1 MPEGALK
8 GSRKRPGEQAAPRP
22 SSVSSLSGIAAGMS
36 GSCTSVNTVCSDS
49 DRPVSLSSSTS
60 SASLQDSHSSFGSS
74 GTLGS
79 SQYCSPSYPQQN
91 GSDISLDLTPVAQLE
106 CEHKVLS
113 NERALLGCTWSP
125 ILRKARDPKT
135 KLSHVDRV
143 VLEILETEQ
152 AYVRDLK
159 SIVEDYLGCI
169 IDCGQLP
176 LKPEQVSTLFCNIED
191 IYEFNSELLEE
202 LENCTSAPM
211 IAECFVMRSEEF
223 DIYTL
228 YCMNYPSSVSVLR
241 ECMKNEELVQ
251 FFRERQ
257 AVLSHSLPLET
268 YLLKPVQRIMKY
280 HLLLQELAKHF
291 DKNVPGYE
299 VMEEAIITMT
309 AVAWYIND
317 MKRKQEHAVRL
328 QEIQSK
334 LVNWQGPDLSG
345 FGELILEGT
354 FRLQRVKKER
364 AFFLFSKMLLITKK
378 RMDLFIYKMH
388 IFCCSLALT
397 EHLKD
402 SLSFRVSDLTI
413 PKHQQVIQA
422 RNQEEK
428 RLWIYHIKRLIVEN
442 HPASIPQ
449 KAKQVLLEN
458 TFQNSTDMPVS
469 SDSPKSPWMEDLW
482 TFPRNRRQSEPP
494 HYMCSPGKSK
504 KSFTLQSLSSSSP
517 HRRGRRLSE
526 PAKEIQAAFEQSG
539 LAQMKHAGSEGE
551 LFPSTTSLQSSDS
564 ICTLES
570 CILEA
575 TGEGEGCEDNIEDS
589 SFCLPEDA
597 LSGSLSIT
605 DEIMELLNQR
615 GLRAEPINGEPKALK
630 NEEAK
635 PDDKEQETGLYC
647 RAATG
652 PPPLGL
658 VPVLTQRHWCQ
669 ASRDQAI
676 LIVSENCELRQSRST
691 EDLTETEKTSCNL
704 LGETPEVSLSG
715 DLASSLDELRN
726 LEPSQDGPEVPFC
739 IGSSDE
745 DLMNKESGHSSVE
758 NTVLEVPR
766 QADDEATICR
776 TDDAKHEKVQ
786 LSVLPGE
793 DEDESSEFKEKVE
806 VAEPIDTKKTISEKK
821 EKNLKVKRDST
832 LTPDDRLLIE
842 RIKNYYETADA
853 GASYLSKEESISY
866 IPTGVVKDSILRFN
880 YILQQEVKKDR
891 EKSKCKT
898 NGCATESKQANCQRK
913 PLSQAVEVAKTQV
926 EISKDE
932 LEEQELEYKSCAEIR
947 KAWKE
952 KEKPRNAEI
961 GRSLINGKSRRK
973 DKEEPGGELVIVE
986 ESDLEIGGQ
995 LPKEVPSKKESSK
1008 EQQKHTEEE
1017 NTNKQ
1022 DSQVKTG
1029 CEGLPGHTNKATFCS
1044 SSIGLYEADDICL
1057 IENSEKIINK
1067 VQLLAKMYSEKIGR
1081 MKTQK
1086 KHGGIKTSDVQKK
1099 ATVKTLPQVMEEST
1113 GDRQKTEPQLYG
1125 HLKIHETLLHINCV
1139 QENGLILPAARESV
1153 LDLLKKESLIIRYPT
1168 KEQVPLPTPDKLAEV
1183 ALPAEERYPTEIKE
1197 CQELSFDVCKQ
1208 EEKPHVNYESTHEPT
1223 PTSNDATSGNI
1234 HTSEPCLVK
1243 VKESP
1248 VTCDNCEEWETSEL
1262 EINVP
1267 EKVNFSMASNNLQ
1280 VEPTAAISEIHDFE
1294 EKQVELIKPEASKHH
1309 TDDQHTINKAEETSG
1324 EDPETMVIINMKE
1337 LVDLSYETRANSD
1350 EPTNSCG
1357 TKSPAPINTQKNE
1370 DHTSLD
1376 NNSTPSHNSP
1386 AITTSESQKVRG
1398 VSPAV
1403 MDVMQRLQL
1412 DSSLSS
1418 PSSKNANTSKKLNM
1432 ATRSSSFKAN
1442 TLTDKEFQGIIKP
1455 NSQIKKQQ
1463 AAVATPGFLSPPILQ
1478 RKLSKAVT
1486 MSKHNL
1492 ESLQTLPR
1500 RSPMTKSRSSD
1511 THIPVIMSQPS
1522 IPSPSPYRNSLYS
1535 GLLLSDPRALKNT
1548 VLAENRKVGEANQ
1561 LDSKTAPTIST
1572 NEGSHKSLSSA
1583 YQKGNNTD
1591 RPVCLS
1597 PGSAVLIAIP
1607 CPPSVRQTPSST
1619 VSEPNSRVQSPLTLR
1634 SRMFSPPPSQNP
1646 VCPKSPRVPSFSK
1659 TRACSFTPLSFS
1671 NLERSSS
1678 SSANST
1684 PTCTSPPPCP
1694 WSPGFPLHSRRSF
1707 VSNIHSTGDNPISPR
1722 ALHSPVG
1729 SLNEENKFWCSSRSP
1744 PCLASES
1751 NSHTTG
1757 ISAHELTSIH
1767 WPDVRELRTKYVPFK
1782 TQKST
1787 NFEKKYDLRSSSSF
1801 RQCKSLDEGPNFF
1814 FNNNTS
1820 LNFTA
1825 SHSQMEEP
1833 SEILE
1838 HYESTEKMDSND
1850 TKEKATL
1857 KASYS
1862 TTVNI
1867 QIGGSGRIASF
1878 SNAQVS
1884 LTHPLLQA
1892 PETFSSRKINVNGS
1906 TLEHKNVNYKKK

>member
-1 MPEGALK
+1 MPEGVLK
-8 GSRKRPGEQAAPRP
+8 GSRKRTGEQAAPRP

-79 SQYCSPSYPQQN
+79 SQYCNPSYPQQN

-106 CEHKVLS
+106 NEHKVLS
-113 NERALLGCTWSP
+113 NERAFLGCTWSP
-125 ILRKARDPKT
+125 ILRKAKDPKA

-176 LKPEQVSTLFCNIED
+176 LKPEQVSSLFCNIED

-257 AVLSHSLPLET
+257 ALLSHSLPLET

-354 FRLQRVKKER
+354 FRVQRVKKER

-378 RMDLFIYKMH
+378 RMDLFIYKIH
-388 IFCCSLALT
+388 IFCCNLTLT

-402 SLSFRVSDLTI
+402 NLSFRVSDLTI

-428 RLWIYHIKRLIVEN
+428 RLWIYHMKRLIVEN

-458 TFQNSTDMPVS
+458 TFQNCTAMPIT

-494 HYMCSPGKSK
+494 QYMCSPGKTK

-539 LAQMKHAGSEGE
+539 LVQMKHAGSEGE

-575 TGEGEGCEDNIEDS
+575 TGEGCEENVEDS
-589 SFCLPEDA
+589 AFCLPEDA

-615 GLRAEPINGEPKALK
+615 GLRAEPINGESKTS
-630 NEEAK
+630 EMEQAK
-635 PDDKEQETGLYC
+635 PDDTKQD
-647 RAATG
+647 
-652 PPPLGL
+652 P
-658 VPVLTQRHWCQ
+658 
-669 ASRDQAI
+669 
-676 LIVSENCELRQSRST
+676 ENCELRQSRST
-691 EDLTETEKTSCNL
+691 EDLVETERTRSIS
-704 LGETPEVSLSG
+704 LGESPEVFFSG
-715 DLASSLDELRN
+715 DLASSDSVDELRN
-726 LEPSQDGPEVPFC
+726 LEANQDVPEVPFS

-745 DLMNKESGHSSVE
+745 DLQNKENGESSE
-758 NTVLEVPR
+758 EKNKLLEMSR
-766 QADDEATICR
+766 QADDEAIICR

-793 DEDESSEFKEKVE
+793 DEDETSKLKEKVKEQE
-806 VAEPIDTKKTISEKK
+806 VVELQDTEKIVSEKK
-821 EKNLKVKRDST
+821 EKNMKVKRDST

-853 GASYLSKEESISY
+853 GGSYLSKEESISY

-891 EKSKCKT
+891 EKSICKA
-898 NGCATESKQANCQRK
+898 NGCASESKQANCHRK
-913 PLSQAVEVAKTQV
+913 PPPQAAEIAKIKVEMN
-926 EISKDE
+926 KDG
-932 LEEQELEYKSCAEIR
+932 LEQESEYKSCAEIR

-952 KEKPRNAEI
+952 KEKPSNAEI
-961 GRSLINGKSRRK
+961 GRVLKRGKSRRK
-973 DKEEPGGELVIVE
+973 DVEEPGSELVIVE

-995 LPKEVPSKKESSK
+995 LPKEGNSLKKELVK
-1008 EQQKHTEEE
+1008 EQQKHSVEEI
-1017 NTNKQ
+1017 TKKQ
-1022 DSQVKTG
+1022 DSQIKTQPECLAG
-1029 CEGLPGHTNKATFCS
+1029 DKNKATFCAS
-1044 SSIGLYEADDICL
+1044 GIGLYEDDDMCL

-1067 VQLLAKMYSEKIGR
+1067 VQLLAKMYGEKIGR

-1086 KHGGIKTSDVQKK
+1086 KNGGNKTPEAQKK
-1099 ATVKTLPQVMEEST
+1099 ASVKTLPQVMEEST
-1113 GDRQKTEPQLYG
+1113 GNRQMTEPQLYG
-1125 HLKIHETLLHINCV
+1125 HLMVHETLLHINCV
-1139 QENGLILPAARESV
+1139 QENGLILPATRESS
-1153 LDLLKKESLIIRYPT
+1153 LDLLKKEYLMSQYPT
-1168 KEQVPLPTPDKLAEV
+1168 KEQVTLPKPPEIDEV
-1183 ALPAEERYPTEIKE
+1183 ALLPQERAPTEIKD
-1197 CQELSFDVCKQ
+1197 CQNHSFDMLK
-1208 EEKPHVNYESTHEPT
+1208 EELQINYDSAPQPT
-1223 PTSNDATSGNI
+1223 PISNDARSDNFCVSKSCLI
-1234 HTSEPCLVK
+1234 EDQEP
-1243 VKESP
+1243 P
-1248 VTCDNCEEWETSEL
+1248 VTCDGCEEREVGVL
-1262 EINVP
+1262 EINVSD
-1267 EKVNFSMASNNLQ
+1267 KVNYLVGSNTLY
-1280 VEPTAAISEIHDFE
+1280 VEPTAVISEIHELE
-1294 EKQVELIKPEASKHH
+1294 EKQMELMTSEESK
-1309 TDDQHTINKAEETSG
+1309 DDLNSQYTTNKEGETSG
-1324 EDPETMVIINMKE
+1324 EGPETMIIIDMRE
-1337 LVDLSYETRANSD
+1337 DVDGPHETTVNNDDHQAALQI
-1350 EPTNSCG
+1350 TNSCV
-1357 TKSPAPINTQKNE
+1357 TAQPCNITEINTPAPVNTQDND
-1370 DHTSLD
+1370 DHSSSDFTFAPSY
-1376 NNSTPSHNSP
+1376 NTPASN
-1386 AITTSESQKVRG
+1386 ISESQKVQKARG

-1418 PSSKNANTSKKLNM
+1418 PSSKAINSSKKLNM
-1432 ATRSSSFKAN
+1432 ATRSSSFKGN
-1442 TLTDKEFQGIIKP
+1442 TSTAKEFQGIIKP
-1455 NSQIKKQQ
+1455 KSQIKKQQ
-1463 AAVATPGFLSPPILQ
+1463 AVVATAGLLSPSIL
-1478 RKLSKAVT
+1478 RRTLSRAIAV
-1486 MSKHNL
+1486 SKNNL
-1492 ESLQTLPR
+1492 ESQQALPR
-1500 RSPMTKSRSSD
+1500 RSPMTKSKSSDSD
-1511 THIPVIMSQPS
+1511 THSSAIRSQP
-1522 IPSPSPYRNSLYS
+1522 PVLGPSPYRNSLYS
-1535 GLLLSDPRALKNT
+1535 GLLLSDPKPRALKNT
-1548 VLAENRKVGEANQ
+1548 ILSENRKDVEANQ
-1561 LDSKTAPTIST
+1561 LHSKMAQTIST
-1572 NEGSHKSLSSA
+1572 NEGSHKPLSSA
-1583 YQKGNNTD
+1583 NKKGISRD
-1591 RPVCLS
+1591 KSVCLS
-1597 PGSAVLIAIP
+1597 PGSEVLIAIP
-1607 CPPSVRQTPSST
+1607 CPPSIRQTPSST

-1634 SRMFSPPPSQNP
+1634 SRMFSPPPNQNP
-1646 VCPKSPRVPSFSK
+1646 VCPKSPRVPSFSN
-1659 TRACSFTPLSFS
+1659 TRSCSFTPLSFS

-1694 WSPGFPLHSRRSF
+1694 WSPGFPVHSRRSCG
-1707 VSNIHSTGDNPISPR
+1707 SNVYSTGDHPISPS
-1722 ALHSPVG
+1722 ALHSPLG
-1729 SLNEENKFWCSSRSP
+1729 SSNEENQFWCSSRSP
-1744 PCLASES
+1744 PCLASDS
-1751 NSHTTG
+1751 DFHTSG
-1757 ISAHELTSIH
+1757 ISTHELTNIH

-1787 NFEKKYDLRSSSSF
+1787 NLEKKYDLRSPSSF
-1801 RQCKSLDEGPNFF
+1801 RQCKSMDEGPNLFS
-1814 FNNNTS
+1814 NPTS
-1820 LNFTA
+1820 FLNIA
-1825 SHSQMEEP
+1825 DPHSPTVE
-1833 SEILE
+1833 SREIIE
-1838 HYESTEKMDSND
+1838 HYESTEKLDSSD

-1892 PETFSSRKINVNGS
+1892 PETLSSRKININGS
-1906 TLEHKNVNYKKK
+1906 TLEHKTVNYRKK

>member
-1 MPEGALK
+1 MPEGVLK
-8 GSRKRPGEQAAPRP
+8 GSRKRTGEQGAPRP

-106 CEHKVLS
+106 SEHKVLS
-113 NERALLGCTWSP
+113 NERAFLGCTWSP
-125 ILRKARDPKT
+125 ILRKAKDPKA

-257 AVLSHSLPLET
+257 AVLCHSLPLET

-354 FRLQRVKKER
+354 YRLQRVKKER

-388 IFCCSLALT
+388 IFCCSLALA

-413 PKHQQVIQA
+413 PKHQQLIQA

-458 TFQNSTDMPVS
+458 TFQNSMDVLPTA
-469 SDSPKSPWMEDLW
+469 DSPKSPWMEDLW

-494 HYMCSPGKSK
+494 QYMCSPGKIK
-504 KSFTLQSLSSSSP
+504 KSFTLQSLSSGSQ

-526 PAKEIQAAFEQSG
+526 PAKELQAAFEQSG
-539 LAQMKHAGSEGE
+539 LVQMKHAGSEGE
-551 LFPSTTSLQSSDS
+551 LFPSTTSLQSLDS

-575 TGEGEGCEDNIEDS
+575 TGESEGCEDNADDS
-589 SFCLPEDA
+589 AFCLPEDA

-615 GLRAEPINGEPKALK
+615 GLRAEPLNGENMASSM
-630 NEEAK
+630 ERAK
-635 PDDKEQETGLYC
+635 PDEKEQE
-647 RAATG
+647 
-652 PPPLGL
+652 
-658 VPVLTQRHWCQ
+658 
-669 ASRDQAI
+669 
-676 LIVSENCELRQSRST
+676 SETRELRQSRST
-691 EDLTETEKTSCNL
+691 EDLVETERTSPAS
-704 LGETPEVSLSG
+704 LGETPEVCSSG
-715 DLASSLDELRN
+715 DLASSESAD
-726 LEPSQDGPEVPFC
+726 LEPSQDGYEVL
-739 IGSSDE
+739 SNK
-745 DLMNKESGHSSVE
+745 DLQNKENGESAVE
-758 NTVLEVPR
+758 NTQLEVPK
-766 QADDEATICR
+766 QAAGDTVICR
-776 TDDAKHEKVQ
+776 KDDAKLEKVQ

-793 DEDESSEFKEKVE
+793 DEEESSKTKENDEGRE
-806 VAEPIDTKKTISEKK
+806 VSELQDTGKIALEKK
-821 EKNLKVKRDST
+821 EKNMKVKRDST

-898 NGCATESKQANCQRK
+898 NGCATESKPANCQRK
-913 PLSQAVEVAKTQV
+913 PPSQAAEVAKIKA
-926 EISKDE
+926 ESIKEGS
-932 LEEQELEYKSCAEIR
+932 EQESEYKSCAEIR

-952 KEKPRNAEI
+952 KEKPSNEEMERVLK
-961 GRSLINGKSRRK
+961 RGKLRK
-973 DKEEPGGELVIVE
+973 KDMEEPGGELVIVE
-986 ESDLEIGGQ
+986 ESDLETGNQ
-995 LPKEVPSKKESSK
+995 SLRENPQKRESVKELQNV
-1008 EQQKHTEEE
+1008 TLEE
-1017 NTNKQ
+1017 NLNKQ
-1022 DSQVKTG
+1022 DFQAKN
-1029 CEGLPGHTNKATFCS
+1029 LPTDTNKPTFCS
-1044 SSIGLYEADDICL
+1044 SSIILYDADDICL

-1086 KHGGIKTSDVQKK
+1086 KNGGTKIPEVQKK
-1099 ATVKTLPQVMEEST
+1099 ATVKTQPQVMEENT
-1113 GDRQKTEPQLYG
+1113 GDRRVTEPKLYG
-1125 HLKIHETLLHINCV
+1125 HLMIHETLLHINCV
-1139 QENGLILPAARESV
+1139 QENGVIHPAIRDSA
-1153 LDLLKKESLIIRYPT
+1153 LDLLKKESLMTTYPA
-1168 KEQVPLPTPDKLAEV
+1168 KEQVSLPQPPEIDQVVLPTQ
-1183 ALPAEERYPTEIKE
+1183 ERSSTEIKE
-1197 CQELSFDVCKQ
+1197 CQELSFAVCKH
-1208 EEKPHVNYESTHEPT
+1208 EEELLTNYDSAPQSTSASESCSDNFCASKTCLADDKE
-1223 PTSNDATSGNI
+1223 TS
-1234 HTSEPCLVK
+1234 
-1243 VKESP
+1243 
-1248 VTCDNCEEWETSEL
+1248 VTCDGCEERETSVL

-1267 EKVNFSMASNNLQ
+1267 ETVNYLLAPNILHDESTP
-1280 VEPTAAISEIHDFE
+1280 VISEIHE
-1294 EKQVELIKPEASKHH
+1294 EKQIELLTSEGSSNHLNALDV
-1309 TDDQHTINKAEETSG
+1309 TNKAVETSDEG
-1324 EDPETMVIINMKE
+1324 PETMVVINMTEHIEIAKKTE
-1337 LVDLSYETRANSD
+1337 AKSGDPQTGQPSSNLND
-1350 EPTNSCG
+1350 TNSHD
-1357 TKSPAPINTQKNE
+1357 PINSAET
-1370 DHTSLD
+1370 
-1376 NNSTPSHNSP
+1376 NNHSSAENNCIASSSTPESN
-1386 AITTSESQKVRG
+1386 ISESQKVQKTKG
-1398 VSPAV
+1398 VSSAV

-1412 DSSLSS
+1412 DSSLSTPS
-1418 PSSKNANTSKKLNM
+1418 PKNINTSKKLNM
-1432 ATRSSSFKAN
+1432 ATRSSSFKGNAS
-1442 TLTDKEFQGIIKP
+1442 TAKEFQTIAKP
-1455 NSQIKKQQ
+1455 KSQNIKQQ
-1463 AAVATPGFLSPPILQ
+1463 QTVVATPGLLSPSILH
-1478 RKLSKAVT
+1478 RKLSRAVA
-1486 MSKHNL
+1486 MSKNNS
-1492 ESLQTLPR
+1492 EPQQALPR
-1500 RSPMTKSRSSD
+1500 RPLMTKSRSSD
-1511 THIPVIMSQPS
+1511 SDTHTPVIKSQPS
-1522 IPSPSPYRNSLYS
+1522 NAGPSPYRNSLYS
-1535 GLLLSDPRALKNT
+1535 GLLLSDLKPRALKNT
-1548 VLAENRKVGEANQ
+1548 VLTENQKVGEPHQ
-1561 LDSKTAPTIST
+1561 LNSKITQSILS
-1572 NEGSHKSLSSA
+1572 NEGSHKPLSSV

-1591 RPVCLS
+1591 RLFCLS
-1597 PGSAVLIAIP
+1597 PGSPVLIAIP
-1607 CPPSVRQTPSST
+1607 CPAAIRKTPAST

-1634 SRMFSPPPSQNP
+1634 SRMFSPPPSQNA

-1671 NLERSSS
+1671 KLERSSS
-1678 SSANST
+1678 SSGNST
-1684 PTCTSPPPCP
+1684 PTCTSPPSRP
-1694 WSPGFPLHSRRSF
+1694 WSPGFPTHSRKSCG
-1707 VSNIHSTGDNPISPR
+1707 SAGDNSISPR
-1722 ALHSPVG
+1722 APYSPVG
-1729 SLNEENKFWCSSRSP
+1729 SSNEENNFWCSSRSP
-1744 PCLASES
+1744 PCLASDS

-1767 WPDVRELRTKYVPFK
+1767 WPDVRELRTKYGPFK
-1782 TQKST
+1782 TLKSSSL
-1787 NFEKKYDLRSSSSF
+1787 EKKYDLRSPSSF
-1801 RQCKSLDEGPNFF
+1801 RQCKSLDEGTNQF
-1814 FNNNTS
+1814 FNNMSS
-1820 LNFTA
+1820 LNFAA
-1825 SHSQMEEP
+1825 SHSPTIEPGEIME
-1833 SEILE
+1833 L
-1838 HYESTEKMDSND
+1838 YESTEKLDSSD
-1850 TKEKATL
+1850 PKEKFTL

-1892 PETFSSRKINVNGS
+1892 PETLSSRKININGS
-1906 TLEHKNVNYKKK
+1906 TLEHKNVNYRKK

>member
-79 SQYCSPSYPQQN
+79 SHYCSPSYPQQN

-106 CEHKVLS
+106 IEHKVLS
-113 NERALLGCTWSP
+113 NERAFLGCTWSP
-125 ILRKARDPKT
+125 ILRKARDPKA

-241 ECMKNEELVQ
+241 ECMKNDELVQ

-354 FRLQRVKKER
+354 FRVQRVKKER

-388 IFCCSLALT
+388 IFCCNLTLT

-413 PKHQQVIQA
+413 SKHQQVIQA

-458 TFQNSTDMPVS
+458 TFQNSTDVPVTY
-469 SDSPKSPWMEDLW
+469 DSPKSPWMEDLW

-494 HYMCSPGKSK
+494 QYMCSPGKTK
-504 KSFTLQSLSSSSP
+504 KSFTLQSLGSGSQ

-539 LAQMKHAGSEGE
+539 LVQMKHAGSEGE
-551 LFPSTTSLQSSDS
+551 LFPSNTSLQSSDS

-570 CILEA
+570 CILED
-575 TGEGEGCEDNIEDS
+575 TGEGEGCEDNVEDS

-615 GLRAEPINGEPKALK
+615 GLRAEPLHGESKVS
-630 NEEAK
+630 EVEQEK
-635 PDDKEQETGLYC
+635 PDEKE
-647 RAATG
+647 
-652 PPPLGL
+652 
-658 VPVLTQRHWCQ
+658 
-669 ASRDQAI
+669 
-676 LIVSENCELRQSRST
+676 SENCELNQSKST
-691 EDLTETEKTSCNL
+691 KDLAETERTSSTSL
-704 LGETPEVSLSG
+704 DETSEVFSSG
-715 DLASSLDELRN
+715 DLALSDSVDKLRN
-726 LEPSQDGPEVPFC
+726 LEPGQDVSEVPFC

-745 DLMNKESGHSSVE
+745 DLQNKENGESSVE
-758 NTVLEVPR
+758 EKTLLEVPR
-766 QADDEATICR
+766 QADDEAKIC
-776 TDDAKHEKVQ
+776 TDEAKHEKAQ
-786 LSVLPGE
+786 LSVLPVE
-793 DEDESSEFKEKVE
+793 DEDKSSKVKEKIEREE
-806 VAEPIDTKKTISEKK
+806 VAAEPQDKETPISEKK
-821 EKNLKVKRDST
+821 DKNTKIKRDST

-842 RIKNYYETADA
+842 RIKNYYDTADA

-891 EKSKCKT
+891 EKSKCKI
-898 NGCATESKQANCQRK
+898 NGCSTESKQANCQRK
-913 PLSQAVEVAKTQV
+913 VLSQAAEVAKIKV
-926 EISKDE
+926 EMNKGG
-932 LEEQELEYKSCAEIR
+932 LEPESEYKSCAEIR

-952 KEKPRNAEI
+952 KEKPSNAEI
-961 GRSLINGKSRRK
+961 GRVPKRGKSRRK
-973 DKEEPGGELVIVE
+973 DIEESGGELVIVE
-986 ESDLEIGGQ
+986 ESDLEVGGQ
-995 LPKEVPSKKESSK
+995 MPKEGPLKKELVK
-1008 EQQKHTEEE
+1008 EQQKHTVEE
-1017 NTNKQ
+1017 NTNKLE
-1022 DSQVKTG
+1022 SHG
-1029 CEGLPGHTNKATFCS
+1029 REPLPGDTNKAAFCS
-1044 SSIGLYEADDICL
+1044 SSIGLYESDDICL

-1081 MKTQK
+1081 MKIQK
-1086 KHGGIKTSDVQKK
+1086 KTGVNKTSEAQKK
-1099 ATVKTLPQVMEEST
+1099 ATVKTLPLVTEEST
-1113 GDRQKTEPQLYG
+1113 GDRHMAEPQVYG

-1139 QENGLILPAARESV
+1139 QENGLILTATRESA
-1153 LDLLKKESLIIRYPT
+1153 LDLLKKEFLMTQYPT
-1168 KEQVPLPTPDKLAEV
+1168 KEQIPSPRPSEIEEV
-1183 ALPAEERYPTEIKE
+1183 ALLVQEGTSTEITQ

-1208 EEKPHVNYESTHEPT
+1208 EEERHVNYEPAPQPAPT
-1223 PTSNDATSGNI
+1223 TNDTKLDNSHATK
-1234 HTSEPCLVK
+1234 PCLIED
-1243 VKESP
+1243 KESP
-1248 VTCDNCEEWETSEL
+1248 MPSDDSEEMETSVL

-1267 EKVNFSMASNNLQ
+1267 EKVNFLVASNTLHTD
-1280 VEPTAAISEIHDFE
+1280 PTPAISEINELE
-1294 EKQVELIKPEASKHH
+1294 EKQVDVKTFEDSKDHV
-1309 TDDQHTINKAEETSG
+1309 DARYTINNSEETSKEG
-1324 EDPETMVIINMKE
+1324 SETVIIINMREHADVSHKTE
-1337 LVDLSYETRANSD
+1337 ANSQ
-1350 EPTNSCG
+1350 EPQATPQMAHPRVTNI
-1357 TKSPAPINTQKNE
+1357 PAPVNGQENE
-1370 DHTSLD
+1370 DHSRSDVNCVEL
-1376 NNSTPSHNSP
+1376 STPPCN
-1386 AITTSESQKVRG
+1386 ISESQKVQKPRG

-1412 DSSLSS
+1412 DSSLSI
-1418 PSSKNANTSKKLNM
+1418 PSTKNINGSKKLNM
-1432 ATRSSSFKAN
+1432 ATRSSSFKGN
-1442 TLTDKEFQGIIKP
+1442 TSTDKEFQGIIKP
-1455 NSQIKKQQ
+1455 KLQLKKQQ
-1463 AAVATPGFLSPPILQ
+1463 AIVPTPGLLSPSILQ
-1478 RKLSKAVT
+1478 RKLSRAVAL
-1486 MSKHNL
+1486 SKNTL
-1492 ESLQTLPR
+1492 ESQQALPR

-1511 THIPVIMSQPS
+1511 SDTHTPVIRSHPS
-1522 IPSPSPYRNSLYS
+1522 IPGPSPYRNSLYS
-1535 GLLLSDPRALKNT
+1535 GLLLSDPKPRVHKNS
-1548 VLAENRKVGEANQ
+1548 VLAENRKDGTANQ
-1561 LDSKTAPTIST
+1561 PDFKFTQTIST
-1572 NEGSHKSLSSA
+1572 NEGSHKNLSSA

-1597 PGSAVLIAIP
+1597 PGSPVLIAIP
-1607 CPPSVRQTPSST
+1607 CPPSVRQIPSST

-1634 SRMFSPPPSQNP
+1634 SRMFSPPPSKNQ
-1646 VCPKSPRVPSFSK
+1646 VCPKSPRVPSLAQ

-1694 WSPGFPLHSRRSF
+1694 WSPGFPTYSRRSYG
-1707 VSNIHSTGDNPISPR
+1707 SNVHSTGDHPLSPS
-1722 ALHSPVG
+1722 ALQSPVG
-1729 SLNEENKFWCSSRSP
+1729 SSIEENKFWCLSRSP
-1744 PCLASES
+1744 PCLALDS
-1751 NSHTTG
+1751 NSHTAG
-1757 ISAHELTSIH
+1757 ISTHELTSIH
-1767 WPDVRELRTKYVPFK
+1767 WPDVRELRTKYGPFK
-1782 TQKST
+1782 PQKST
-1787 NFEKKYDLRSSSSF
+1787 NLEKTHDSRPSTSF
-1801 RQCKSLDEGPNFF
+1801 RQCKSLDDGPNLF
-1814 FNNNTS
+1814 FNDTSS
-1820 LNFTA
+1820 LNFAA
-1825 SHSQMEEP
+1825 SHSPTVETGESPEQ
-1833 SEILE
+1833 
-1838 HYESTEKMDSND
+1838 YESTEKLDSSD
-1850 TKEKATL
+1850 AKEKATL

-1892 PETFSSRKINVNGS
+1892 PETLSSRKININGS
-1906 TLEHKNVNYKKK
+1906 TLEHKNVNYRKK